1 MPKSDEPMTLDRM
14 IGILQGVRAQVGGG
28 AFVHVVVDDDAG
40 TPIPYDIVDFE
51 VKRYPEVGSAVR
63 LLACQI

>member
-1 MPKSDEPMTLDRM
+1 M